1 MFRFDEGLKVYL
13 HREAIDFRVGLNGL
27 AILVEQALGLDPFAE
42 AVYVFRNRRRDRVK
56 ILGWQRNGFW
66 LLMKRLEED
75 RFIWPD
81 VATVP
86 TLTVEQLHWLLD
98 GIDLAVV
105 QKHPRATSFATSCP
119 SPSASARTT
128 ATRLWRSAP
137 RSASRCTSSP
147 SRCAC
152 CSTTAS
158 STLAPAVT

>member
-1 MFRFDEGLKVYL
+1 MKVYL

-42 AVYVFRNRRRDRVK
+42 ALYVFRNRRRDRVK

-66 LLMKRLEED
+66 MLMKRLEQD

-105 QKHPRATSFATSCP
+105 HKHPRRFYERVC
-119 SPSASARTT
+119 RR
-128 ATRLWRSAP
+128 RLNFDPPCRLNSDPGMEAGIVD
-137 RSASRCTSSP
+137 AD
-147 SRCAC
+147 CA
-152 CSTTAS
+152 
-158 STLAPAVT
+158 

>member
-98 GIDLAVV
+98 GIDLAAMRGHKAVSY
-105 QKHPRATSFATSCP
+105 QRAA
-119 SPSASARTT
+119 
-128 ATRLWRSAP
+128 
-137 RSASRCTSSP
+137 
-147 SRCAC
+147 
-152 CSTTAS
+152 
-158 STLAPAVT
+158 